1 MFENIRAGWRLGG
14 ATRKLIMQDKQLFLY
29 PLIAFFISIVLA
41 ILLVASFIFIGTSS
55 ALDIAMLIIY
65 YILVYFIS
73 TYVIIA
79 MLIAFR
85 SHGKK
90 KHISIGE
97 AFSQTKQYWKLAL
110 EWAVFDA
117 IITLIIRLIEGRGR
131 SGSAISGFAGRA
143 IIGSIV
149 GIAFA
154 TASMFAIPVIIDNKV
169 GPIDAIKT
177 SAKFIFKNFGKTF
190 GGFAYADV
198 YSILI
203 ILAGIALIIGGVVL
217 ATSVLALGVIIGV
230 LGFGVF
236 VFGILFSYVIGNV
249 LRLIIYDYMNDS
261 SNLPDGLDKNMI
273 EGAMK
278 TNVQR
283 QGNI

>member
-14 ATRKLIMQDKQLFLY
+14 ATRRLIMQDKQLFIY
-29 PLIAFFISIVLA
+29 PLIAVFISIALG
-41 ILLVASFIFIGTSS
+41 ILLVVSFIFMGTGS

-90 KHISIGE
+90 NAISIGE
-97 AFSQTKQYWKLAL
+97 AFTQARQYWKLAL
-110 EWAVFDA
+110 EWAIFDA
-117 IITLIIRLIEGRGR
+117 IVTLIIRLIEGSGR
-131 SGSAISGFAGRA
+131 NGSAISGFAGRA

-169 GPIDAIKT
+169 GPIDAIKM

-190 GGFAYADV
+190 GGFAYADI
-198 YSILI
+198 YSLMI
-203 ILAGIALIIGGVVL
+203 IIVGIALMVGGLIL
-217 ATSVLALGVIIGV
+217 ATSVLALGVIVGIV
-230 LGFGVF
+230 GFAIF

-249 LRLIIYDYMNDS
+249 LRLIIYDYMTDS
-261 SNLPDGLDKNMI
+261 SKLPNGLDKDMI

-278 TNVQR
+278 TNTQR